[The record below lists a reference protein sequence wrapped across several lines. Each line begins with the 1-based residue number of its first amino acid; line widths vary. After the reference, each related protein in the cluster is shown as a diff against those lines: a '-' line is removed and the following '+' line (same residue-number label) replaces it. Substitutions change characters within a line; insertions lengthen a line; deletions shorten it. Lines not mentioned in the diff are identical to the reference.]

1 LIAINHKS
9 SASDVIYGLF
19 DKQNPEFYMDLT
31 GFVRAGCYSC
41 CQVSSLCFYMLRA
54 GFYMLTWVPELL
66 I

>member
-1 LIAINHKS
+1 MCVVISGGWWHEYFFIAINLKS

-41 CQVSSLCFYMLRA
+41 RQVSSLCFC
-54 GFYMLTWVPELL
+54 
-66 I
+66 